1 MESGPLAG
9 ANPAHPFMVS
19 RPSLS
24 RSPGQPPRPLTLR
37 ISFPSPRSGVRRAA
51 PSTPRSGALAAT
63 LFGGLRAG
71 GPPPSRPLYEDPP
84 RARPPLPRAPRA
96 RGPPAAPGNV
106 ARDLQVLLPRRDPRR
121 TQDSFRPPQDL
132 LPSPARGGRGAR
144 AGRPPG

>member
-63 LFGGLRAG
+63 LFGGFRARAPPPHASQFPPSSGFASLAGSRVAEAEARLPAGEFRNRLFPINGALILRGRTGEASGRTPRAG
-71 GPPPSRPLYEDPP
+71 G
-84 RARPPLPRAPRA
+84 
-96 RGPPAAPGNV
+96 
-106 ARDLQVLLPRRDPRR
+106 
-121 TQDSFRPPQDL
+121 
-132 LPSPARGGRGAR
+132 
-144 AGRPPG
+144 